1 MSQRSM
7 GRKEDRMVQTRERL
21 NAAQQLLCTNSI
33 NQLSAAVNNFQFLQH
48 IDGQE
53 ERGRQAIAEQLMEV
67 EEYLQIVKNQIQT
80 IRNLYKE
87 V

>member
-1 MSQRSM
+1 MIR
-7 GRKEDRMVQTRERL
+7 ERERL
-21 NAAQQLLCTNSI
+21 KAAQQLLCTNSI

-53 ERGRQAIAEQLMEV
+53 ERGRQAIAEQLIEV
-67 EEYLQIVKNQIQT
+67 EEYLLIVKNQIQT

>member
-1 MSQRSM
+1 
-7 GRKEDRMVQTRERL
+7 MVQTRERL

-33 NQLSAAVNNFQFLQH
+33 NQLSAAMHNFQILQH
-48 IDGQE
+48 IDGRE
-53 ERGRQAIAEQLMEV
+53 ERGRQAIAEQLMDV

>member
-1 MSQRSM
+1 
-7 GRKEDRMVQTRERL
+7 MVQTRERL

-67 EEYLQIVKNQIQT
+67 EEYLQIVKKSNSKLFGIYTSIVVISQQ
-80 IRNLYKE
+80 KS
-87 V
+87 